1 MSLIVYGAVVG
12 CLYGLWATS
21 FSLIYRATKIFHV
34 IHASVF
40 VLSGYV
46 YWIVSAYAGSLV
58 ALLIAL
64 IVGVLLGVG
73 AEIILYRSLLKR
85 GATPVLLFVVSLGGY
100 IVIENIILLI
110 WGAGAR
116 IAITPWENTAKIFVQ
131 VGGAGLSVFEITEAA
146 IAVALWLGVLAMLR
160 WTLIGKAMR
169 AIANSPE
176 MSELAGVDVDNIR
189 IAVIAIG
196 SLLISF
202 AGITT
207 TIRAG
212 IEPSSGLSIWIVA
225 VICTLISR
233 AEPFQ
238 SFFSGIFLGISEAA
252 LLFWIPATW
261 QPGIPVLIL
270 LLYLVASSA
279 RSLILV
285 GLAKRNAKRN
295 MVNAHIRV

>member
-73 AEIILYRSLLKR
+73 AELILYRSMLKR

-202 AGITT
+202 AGIMT

-238 SFFSGIFLGISEAA
+238 SFFAGIFLGISEAA

-270 LLYLVASSA
+270 LLYLVGSSA